1 LDRLAAGRQEI
12 AFAAGKAAVFL
23 EIQAAGEQIQLK
35 GTIRRS
41 LIRDAFPRHR
51 HSGHWISS
59 PANIFLASS
68 SDSEALDDL
77 RGTPILW

>member
-1 LDRLAAGRQEI
+1 
-12 AFAAGKAAVFL
+12 VFL

-41 LIRDAFPRHR
+41 FTLDAFPRQR

-59 PANIFLASS
+59 PANIFLAST
-68 SDSEALDDL
+68 SDNDALEDL
-77 RGTPILW
+77 RGTPILCWHFRHSNTTW